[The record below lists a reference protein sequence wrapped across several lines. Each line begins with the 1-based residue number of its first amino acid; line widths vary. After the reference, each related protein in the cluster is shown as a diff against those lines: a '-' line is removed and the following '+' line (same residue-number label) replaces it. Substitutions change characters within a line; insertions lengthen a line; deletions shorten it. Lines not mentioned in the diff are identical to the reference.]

1 MPMKTNQSFIITLV
15 ILAISSIGILALAQ
29 RGTPVVVKTN
39 LENLPMEILGFTGTE
54 DFFDDSIYEELN
66 ADRHVYRHYRSGDG
80 RQVDLYI
87 GYYGTAKGGR
97 TPHNPYA
104 CLPGAGWG
112 IIRNTTVELTRNNST
127 DVETVNFITS
137 QKGEVYDVVYHWY
150 QSDGDKVLSN
160 GIEQNIQ
167 RFMGRILHNRNDGA
181 FVRVSSITSKDR
193 LEQTNEMVKN
203 FSQEMLRLLPE
214 YWPVEEDR

>member
-1 MPMKTNQSFIITLV
+1 MKTNQSFIITLV
-15 ILAISSIGILALAQ
+15 ILVMTSIGILVLAQ
-29 RGTPVVVKTN
+29 RGTPVVVQTN
-39 LENLPMEILGFTGTE
+39 LENLPMEILGYTGTE
-54 DFFDDSIYEELN
+54 DFFDKSIYEELN
-66 ADRHVYRHYRSGDG
+66 ADGHVYRHYRSGDG

-112 IIRNTTVELTRNNST
+112 IIRNTTVKLTRNNSD

-137 QKGEVYDVVYHWY
+137 RKGEVYDVVYHWY

-167 RFMGRILHNRNDGA
+167 RFVGRILQNRNDGA

-214 YWPVEEDR
+214 YWPVEADSQ